1 MLNVLVPLLLGFST
15 LPRMDMT
22 KKYDYVVVGAG
33 ASGMSFVDT
42 LLSHSSEPLS
52 IVLLDKRTAPGGHWN
67 DAYGFVTLHQPAR
80 NYGVES
86 TPLESGIKHPELLAS
101 REEVLAYYRTLLD
114 TWRAN
119 GHDVDFVGGAA
130 YDFASSTYTTADGS
144 TATVAAPARKVVD
157 ARFTENDLPLH
168 VRPKFAYNAE
178 AIDLI
183 PPNELPERD
192 AAAAREARYCVLGAG
207 KTGQDTVLYLRRV
220 LKVPLEHILW
230 VMPTPVWI
238 TARDPP
244 PTTKQITCME
254 FIDVALEA
262 HAAAGAPADAAAGD
276 AFLQR
281 AFERLE
287 ADGRIY
293 RIHPTAPP
301 GKFMDATLNAE
312 EVALLRECAP
322 SICTGKGRVASIGD
336 DGALTFAGGEVVP
349 LPWAGAADG
358 TPSPP
363 TTFVH
368 CTAGAFNFGASAAEA
383 ARPIFTSDDRIT
395 VQEVFQFPG
404 FCFNGAVIAW
414 LECQSQMSRDEKNRL
429 CEMPPPADGPP
440 AAPPLGPVAGN
451 LGPLTA
457 GHPLLVS
464 LRNLRRW
471 YATPGMGEW
480 LHSLRLFSLRMNG
493 YSLEEGRALAE
504 RNHAGLVD
512 AGIERS

>member
-1 MLNVLVPLLLGFST
+1 
-15 LPRMDMT
+15 MDMT

-220 LKVPLEHILW
+220 LKVPSSTSCGSCPHPSGSLRATRRRRRSRSPAWSLSTW
-230 VMPTPVWI
+230 RSRRTRRR
-238 TARDPP
+238 ARPR
-244 PTTKQITCME
+244 TRRRGR
-254 FIDVALEA
+254 V
-262 HAAAGAPADAAAGD
+262 
-276 AFLQR
+276 LQR

-414 LECQSQMSRDEKNRL
+414 LECQPQMSRDEKNRL

-493 YSLEEGRALAE
+493 YTLEEGR
-504 RNHAGLVD
+504 
-512 AGIERS
+512 RSPNATTRPRRRGPWRRS